1 MGCTPS
7 LSEGQWGTFRYFG
20 EIRGEPPMRLL
31 PPIPIERD
39 MSMFYSETRL
49 VVKTPW
55 CIRGRLLVTGVVDV
69 PPIEAL
75 KGFEVLSV
83 IRMTGHGTGR
93 EMHW

>member
-1 MGCTPS
+1 
-7 LSEGQWGTFRYFG
+7 
-20 EIRGEPPMRLL
+20 
-31 PPIPIERD
+31 
-39 MSMFYSETRL
+39 MFYSETRL